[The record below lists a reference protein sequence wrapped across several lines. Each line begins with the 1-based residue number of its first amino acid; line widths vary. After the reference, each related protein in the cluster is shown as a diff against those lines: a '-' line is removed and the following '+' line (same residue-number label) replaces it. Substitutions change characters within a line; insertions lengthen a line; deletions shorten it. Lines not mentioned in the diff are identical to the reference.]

1 MTIVWLLIGVL
12 LGALGFLAFFNPKMK
27 MLHKQDLLLKEAELL
42 KRQLEQSMVDKVN
55 QIDELKKN
63 IAIDEQEMKDLSANL
78 LNARVEKAR
87 LLSEKEGLLK
97 RVNDM
102 TRRHAEEKAEASRD
116 LAERMEAL
124 KLAFSESANKIF
136 EEKSKNL
143 AMSNEKDIKTI
154 LDPLKVKMDEFKR
167 TVEETKDKSIKN
179 TASLE
184 EQIKAMM
191 DQTGRISKEA
201 NNLASAFRGSN
212 KVQGNWGEVILK
224 SLLERMGLKEGEHF
238 VCQETIR
245 DTDDKAVINE
255 ESGKRMIPDVIMY
268 LPEKRAVVIDAKV
281 SLKAFSDYCSAEN
294 DQERDEAE
302 KRHNLSVISH
312 YKELAAK
319 SYSRYVKQQ
328 TSFSSLDYVIMFMPN
343 ESAFQLFYQKNKALW
358 QEAFEKNVIITG
370 EANLFAMLK
379 IIDATWVQIQQQ
391 KDVEKMKM
399 AASDLLDVVGKFGE
413 QFVNVG
419 ASLTKS
425 MDAYQSAKDKFV
437 GRTSRSKSI
446 SRAAMK
452 LKKLNVDS
460 KSFLPGSLIPED
472 INETSL
478 DASDSETISKDNPRI
493 N

>member
-12 LGALGFLAFFNPKMK
+12 LGALGLLAFFNPKMK

-87 LLSEKEGLLK
+87 LLSEKEELLK
-97 RVNDM
+97 RVDDM

>member
-87 LLSEKEGLLK
+87 LLSEKEELLK
-97 RVNDM
+97 RVDDM

>member
-1 MTIVWLLIGVL
+1 MTLVWLLLGVL
-12 LGALGFLAFFNPKMK
+12 LGAFGLLVFFNPKIK

-42 KRQLEQSMVDKVN
+42 KMQFEQSLVDKVN
-55 QIDELKKN
+55 LIDELKKT
-63 IAIDEQEMKDLSANL
+63 IAIEEQEKKDLSASL
-78 LNARVEKAR
+78 LNAKVDRAS
-87 LLSEKEGLLK
+87 LFSEKEELLK
-97 RVNDM
+97 RVDDM
-102 TRRHAEEKAEASRD
+102 MRRRAEEKAEASKD
-116 LAERMEAL
+116 LIDRMQAL

-143 AMSNEKDIKTI
+143 SLSNEKDIKTI
-154 LDPLKVKMDEFKR
+154 LDPLKVKMDEFKK

-179 TASLE
+179 NASLE

-201 NNLASAFRGSN
+201 SNLASAFRGSN

-245 DTDDKAVINE
+245 DEDDKAVINE
-255 ESGKRMIPDVIMY
+255 DSGKRMVPDVIVY

-281 SLKAFSDYCSAEN
+281 SLTAFSDYCSADD
-294 DQERDEAE
+294 DQQRDEAE
-302 KRHNLSVISH
+302 KRHNISVISH

-328 TSFSSLDYVIMFMPN
+328 TNFSSLDYVIMFMPN

-391 KDVEKMKM
+391 KDVEKMKV
-399 AASDLLDVVGKFGE
+399 AASELLDVVGKFGE
-413 QFVNVG
+413 QFVSVG
-419 ASLTKS
+419 DSLTKS
-425 MDAYQSAKDKFV
+425 MDAYQSAKDRFI

-452 LKKLNVDS
+452 LKKLNVES
-460 KSFLPGSLIPED
+460 RSFLPGSLIPED
-472 INETSL
+472 IDESSL
-478 DASDSETISKDNPRI
+478 EISDSETISNDNPII